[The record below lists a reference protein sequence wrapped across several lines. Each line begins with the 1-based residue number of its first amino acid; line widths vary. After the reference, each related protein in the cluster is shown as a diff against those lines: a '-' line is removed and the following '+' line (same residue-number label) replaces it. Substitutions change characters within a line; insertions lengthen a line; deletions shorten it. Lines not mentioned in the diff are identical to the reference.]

1 MKPET
6 SAAHFA
12 SELAREKVDAEA
24 LREAGE
30 PDPEA
35 AVASFLEAARE
46 PDLAPSLPVWAP
58 ALLRSARPGFGA
70 HCLAQLARA
79 SRESGG
85 GRLDLADSPALP
97 LLLGSSGFLARL
109 LLRHPAWLAE
119 LRGAPPG
126 APASDPIDADWD
138 AIREAKYRGLLR
150 IIARDLLA
158 RPFEASLRELSD
170 LADRCLS
177 AGLACAARE
186 TEVEAPALL
195 ALGKLGGRELNFSSD
210 VDLLFVY
217 RNPPAVDALEHNHAV
232 ARLIRRL
239 KTALEARSEDGF
251 GYRVD
256 LGLRPEADTGVLA
269 NPVEVALSYYETFGA
284 EWERQMLI
292 RLRPVAGPASVGAG
306 FASEIAPFVY
316 RRLIDPGVMRSVRDM
331 KARIED
337 ERRRAGR
344 DLELDLKEGPG
355 GIRDVEFLVQS
366 LQLFFGGRDLA
377 LRTGNVLE
385 ALSALSRLRHLPEAT
400 AAALVSAYTWL
411 RRAEHALQLAEE
423 QQTARFPHERPA
435 QIALARRMGY
445 AEPRAETARAALLE
459 DWTASRGEV
468 RAHFD
473 ALVLRGAE

>member
-1 MKPET
+1 MEAL
-6 SAAHFA
+6 AARFVN
-12 SELAREKVDAEA
+12 ELAREKADAEA
-24 LREAGE
+24 LRAAGE

-35 AVASFLEAARE
+35 AAAAFLAAAGD
-46 PDLAPSLPVWAP
+46 PDLSASLRLWAP
-58 ALLRSARPGFGA
+58 ALLGTARPGFGA
-70 HCLAQLARA
+70 HCLAELARGA
-79 SRESGG
+79 RAAGG
-85 GRLDLADSPALP
+85 ARLDVVDHPALP
-97 LLLGSSGFLARL
+97 RVLGSSGFLARL
-109 LLRHPAWLAE
+109 LLRHPDWLAE
-119 LRGAPPG
+119 LAGALPEAPP
-126 APASDPIDADWD
+126 ARPIDADWD

-150 IIARDLLA
+150 ITARDLLA
-158 RPFEASLRELSD
+158 RPFASGLRELSD

-177 AGLACAARE
+177 AALACAARE

-217 RNPPAVDALEHNHAV
+217 ESPAAVDPLEHNHAV

-239 KTALEARSEDGF
+239 KSALELRSEDGF

-269 NPVEVALSYYETFGA
+269 NPTEVALGYYESFGA

-292 RLRPVAGPASVGAG
+292 RLRPVAGPPGVGEG

-337 ERRRAGR
+337 ERRRSGR

-385 ALSALSRLRHLPEAT
+385 ALAALARLGHLPEAT
-400 AAALVSAYTWL
+400 AAALASAYTWL
-411 RRAEHALQLAEE
+411 RRAEHALQLPEE
-423 QQTARFPHERPA
+423 QQTARFPNDRA
-435 QIALARRMGY
+435 GQTALARRMGY
-445 AEPRAETARAALLE
+445 AEPRGETARAALLE

-468 RAHFD
+468 RAHFE
-473 ALVLRGAE
+473 ALVLRGGE

>member
-1 MKPET
+1 MET
-6 SAAHFA
+6 LAAHFA
-12 SELAREKVDAEA
+12 RELVREKADAEA
-24 LREAGE
+24 LRTVGE
-30 PDPEA
+30 PDPDT
-35 AVASFLEAARE
+35 AVASFLAAARD
-46 PDLAPSLPVWAP
+46 PDLSHSLAVWAP
-58 ALLRSARPGFGA
+58 ALLRTARPGFGA
-70 HCLAQLARA
+70 HSLAELARG
-79 SRESGG
+79 SRQSG
-85 GRLDLADSPALP
+85 GRLDLASCPALP
-97 LLLGSSGFLARL
+97 LVLGSSGFLARL

-119 LRGAPPG
+119 LRGALPE
-126 APASDPIDADWD
+126 APAAGPIDPDWD

-150 IIARDLLA
+150 IAARDLLA
-158 RPFEASLRELSD
+158 RSFETGLRELSD
-170 LADRCLS
+170 LADRCLT
-177 AGLACAARE
+177 AALACAARE
-186 TEVEAPALL
+186 TEVAAPALL
-195 ALGKLGGRELNFSSD
+195 ALGKLGGCELNFSSD

-217 RNPPAVDALEHNHAV
+217 QNPTAVDPLEHNHAV

-239 KTALEARSEDGF
+239 KSALEARSDDGF

-269 NPVEVALSYYETFGA
+269 NPVEVALGYYETFGA

-292 RLRPVAGPASVGAG
+292 RLRPVAGPSGVGEG

-331 KARIED
+331 KSRIED

-377 LRTGNVLE
+377 LRTGNVLV
-385 ALSALSRLRHLPEAT
+385 ALSALARLGHLPEPT
-400 AAALVSAYTWL
+400 AGALVTAYTWL

-445 AEPRAETARAALLE
+445 AEPQAETARAALLE

-473 ALVLRGAE
+473 ALVLRGGE

>member
-1 MKPET
+1 MDAF
-6 SAAHFA
+6 AAHFVD
-12 SELAREKVDAEA
+12 ELAQGKPDPETLHSV
-24 LREAGE
+24 GE

-35 AVASFLEAARE
+35 AVAAFLQAARD
-46 PDLAPSLPVWAP
+46 PDLAPSCAVWAP
-58 ALLRSARPGFGA
+58 ALLRTARPGFGA
-70 HCLAQLARA
+70 HCLGELARA
-79 SRESGG
+79 GREKNAA
-85 GRLDLADSPALP
+85 RLDVAGCPALP
-97 LLLGSSGFLARL
+97 RILGSSGFLARL
-109 LLRHPAWLAE
+109 LLRHPAWICELAGE
-119 LRGAPPG
+119 MPA
-126 APASDPIDADWD
+126 APAARAIDADWD

-150 IIARDLLA
+150 ITARDLLG
-158 RPFEASLRELSD
+158 RPFETSLRELSD
-170 LADRCLS
+170 LADRCL
-177 AGLACAARE
+177 AAALACAARE
-186 TEVEAPALL
+186 TKVEAPALL

-217 RNPPAVDALEHNHAV
+217 ESPAAVDPLEHNHAV

-239 KTALEARSEDGF
+239 KSALEVRSEDGF

-269 NPVEVALSYYETFGA
+269 NPTEVALGYYESFGA

-292 RLRPVAGPASVGAG
+292 RLRPVAGPSGVGEE
-306 FASEIAPFVY
+306 FAREIAPFVY

-344 DLELDLKEGPG
+344 DLQFELKEGPG

-377 LRTGNVLE
+377 LRTGNVLD
-385 ALSALSRLRHLPEAT
+385 ALATLAELAHLPEAT
-400 AAALVSAYTWL
+400 AASLASAYSWL
-411 RRAEHALQLAEE
+411 RRAEHALQLPEE
-423 QQTARFPHERPA
+423 HQTARFPSERAA

-445 AEPRAETARAALLE
+445 AEPQAETARAAMLE
-459 DWTASRGEV
+459 DWTASRAEV

-473 ALVLRGAE
+473 ALVLRGDE

>member
-1 MKPET
+1 MDAL
-6 SAAHFA
+6 AARFVD
-12 SELAREKVDAEA
+12 ELAREHADVQA
-24 LREAGE
+24 LRAVGE
-30 PDPEA
+30 PEPEA
-35 AVASFLEAARE
+35 AAAAFLEAAGD
-46 PDLAPSLPVWAP
+46 PDLKPSLPIWAP
-58 ALLRSARPGFGA
+58 ALLRTARPGFGA
-70 HCLAQLARA
+70 HCLAELARGRRGKA
-79 SRESGG
+79 AA
-85 GRLDLADSPALP
+85 RLDVAGHPALP
-97 LLLGSSGFLARL
+97 RVLGSSAFLARL
-109 LLRHPAWLAE
+109 LLRHPAWLVE
-119 LRGAPPG
+119 LAGALPEAPP
-126 APASDPIDADWD
+126 AAPIDADWD

-150 IIARDLLA
+150 ITARDLLA
-158 RPFEASLRELSD
+158 RPFADSLRELSD
-170 LADRCLS
+170 LADRCLT
-177 AGLACAARE
+177 AALACAARE

-217 RNPPAVDALEHNHAV
+217 ESPAAVDPLEHNHAV

-239 KTALEARSEDGF
+239 KGALEVRSEDGF

-269 NPVEVALSYYETFGA
+269 NPSEVALGYYETFGA

-292 RLRPVAGPASVGAG
+292 RLRAVAGPSGVGES
-306 FASEIAPFVY
+306 FAREIAPFVY

-366 LQLFFGGRDLA
+366 LQLFFGGRDFA

-385 ALSALSRLRHLPEAT
+385 ALTALARLGHLPEST
-400 AAALVSAYTWL
+400 AGALASAYTWL
-411 RRAEHALQLAEE
+411 RRAEHALQLPEE
-423 QQTARFPHERPA
+423 QQTARFPHERAA
-435 QIALARRMGY
+435 QVALARRMGY
-445 AEPRAETARAALLE
+445 AEPQAESARSALLE

-468 RAHFD
+468 RAHFE
-473 ALVLRGAE
+473 ALVLRDEE